1 MAKNKMTDLNNH
13 LFLQLERLNDEELN
27 GEKLQEEIHRA
38 KAITCISKEIVSS
51 AKLQLEVVRL
61 ISESGEVNQKLPE
74 MLMLNK

>member
-61 ISESGEVNQKLPE
+61 ISESGEVNNKLPE